1 MGIEHMKYLKIIFIV
16 NILWFAISCGQQKQ
30 YLNYKVKEGETI
42 KSIAKRLDMDTK
54 ELLRLNPEVSRRPD
68 ANTVIIIPN
77 SKQVA
82 LLKKQ
87 KNNTTAIT
95 FNKSVNDSITRA
107 EKIAIRK
114 AFVKDSLLE
123 NYQKNYIVHE
133 VKKGDTFYS
142 LVRKYNVSQKELINL
157 NPILE
162 EGLKTD
168 QIIKVKF
175 LDDVFEEDNFLY
187 KDTIA
192 ENISLDIAM
201 LLPFNGKELDTLEH
215 TEIFSRSRLA
225 NIVTDFY
232 FGAEIAIDSIRKQG
246 IDVNVNVF
254 DTGKNSSI
262 IDSII
267 MVNDFNKKDA
277 IIGPFYSEEVNLL
290 AANVKAPIVYPVYS
304 QKQATFTSKRIV
316 KTAPNKSLYRK
327 KLLEYI
333 TDNFFEGNIII
344 VGDGRP
350 ASDFNT
356 LQIQKTLEKHDSISN
371 VSVILPE
378 EGYID
383 KEKFTELLLPNEKNY
398 VVMTADDNVIV
409 ASAINGLISLPDF
422 VSVRVFT
429 FDKVSAFNKV
439 DNFKLAQIEFT
450 YVSDE
455 FSNEGSEKI
464 QLFNQK
470 YFSRNNTLPSSYSM
484 KGFDITYDVLIRLA
498 SGKSLKATFDEG
510 FSYRLESKFD
520 YTDKIFKVTENK
532 GLFIVKYNPDLTLTR
547 LK

>member
-1 MGIEHMKYLKIIFIV
+1 MKYLKIIFIV
-16 NILWFAISCGQQKQ
+16 NILWFTVSCGQQKQ
-30 YLNYKVKEGETI
+30 FLNYKVKEGETI

-82 LLKKQ
+82 LLKKE
-87 KNNTTAIT
+87 KNNTEIT
-95 FNKSVNDSITRA
+95 FNKSVNDSVARA
-107 EKIAIRK
+107 EKIAVRK
-114 AFVKDSLLE
+114 AFVRDSLLE
-123 NYQKNYIVHE
+123 SYQKSYIVHE

-162 EGLKTD
+162 EGLKTE
-168 QIIKVKF
+168 QIIKIKF
-175 LDDVFEEDNFLY
+175 LKDVFEEENLLY

-192 ENISLDIAM
+192 TEVSLNIAM
-201 LLPFNGKELDTLEH
+201 LLPFNSQELDTLEH
-215 TEIFSRSRLA
+215 TAIFSRSRLA

-232 FGAEIAIDSIRKQG
+232 LGAEIAIDSIRKQG
-246 IDVNVNVF
+246 VNVNVNVF
-254 DTGKNSSI
+254 DTGKNSTK
-262 IDSII
+262 IDSIL
-267 MVNDFNKKDA
+267 MVDDFNKKDA

-290 AANVKAPIVYPVYS
+290 ASNVRTPIVYPVYS

-316 KTAPNKSLYRK
+316 KTSPNKSLYRK

-356 LQIQKTLEKHDSISN
+356 LQIKKILEKHDSISN
-371 VSVILPE
+371 VSIVLPE
-378 EGYID
+378 DGYINS
-383 KEKFTELLLPNEKNY
+383 EKFTELLLPNEKNY

-409 ASAINGLISLPDF
+409 ASAINGLISLPEF

-439 DNFKLAQIEFT
+439 DNFKLAQLEFT

-455 FSNEGSEKI
+455 FSNESSDKI
-464 QLFNQK
+464 RFFNEK
-470 YFSRNNTLPSSYSM
+470 YFKRNHALPSSYST
-484 KGFDITYDVLIRLA
+484 KGFDITYDILIRLA
-498 SGKSLKATFDEG
+498 SGKNLKSTFDKG

-520 YTDKIFKVTENK
+520 YTDKVFKITENK

-547 LK
+547 LE

>member
-1 MGIEHMKYLKIIFIV
+1 MKYLKIIAVV
-16 NILWFAISCGQQKQ
+16 NILWFTISCGQQKQ
-30 YLNYKVKEGETI
+30 FLNYKVKEGETLR
-42 KSIAKRLDMDTK
+42 SIAKRLDMDTK
-54 ELLRLNPEVSRRPD
+54 ELLRLNPEVSRKPE

-82 LLKKQ
+82 LLKKEREN
-87 KNNTTAIT
+87 KGIT
-95 FNKSVNDSITRA
+95 FNKSVNDSVVRA
-107 EKIAIRK
+107 EKIAAKK
-114 AFVKDSLLE
+114 AFVRDSLLE
-123 NYQKNYIVHE
+123 NYQKNYVVHE

-142 LVRKYNVSQKELINL
+142 LVRKYNVSQKELVKL

-162 EGLKTD
+162 DGLKTD

-187 KDTIA
+187 KDTIVD
-192 ENISLDIAM
+192 NVSLDIAM

-215 TEIFSRSRLA
+215 TEIFSRSKLA
-225 NIVTDFY
+225 NIVTEFY

-254 DTGKNSSI
+254 DTGKNSSK
-262 IDSII
+262 IDSILTLD
-267 MVNDFNKKDA
+267 NFNKKDA
-277 IIGPFYSEEVNLL
+277 IIGPFYSEEVN
-290 AANVKAPIVYPVYS
+290 AIASKIKAPIVYPVYS

-333 TDNFFEGNIII
+333 TDNFFEGNIVI

-356 LQIQKTLEKHDSISN
+356 LQIQQALEKHDSITK

-378 EGYID
+378 DGYID
-383 KEKFTELLLPNEKNY
+383 REKFTEVLLPNEKNY

-409 ASAINGLISLPDF
+409 ASAINGLISLPEF

-455 FSNEGSEKI
+455 FSSEDSETMKAFNENY
-464 QLFNQK
+464 FN
-470 YFSRNNTLPSSYSM
+470 RNHTLPSSYST
-484 KGFDITYDVLIRLA
+484 KGFDITYDILIRLA
-498 SGKSLKATFDEG
+498 SGKSLKSTFDEG

-520 YTDKIFKVTENK
+520 YTDKIFRITENK

>member
-1 MGIEHMKYLKIIFIV
+1 MKYLKIIFIV
-16 NILWFAISCGQQKQ
+16 NILWFAVSCGQQKQ
-30 YLNYKVKEGETI
+30 YLSYKVKEGETI
-42 KSIAKRLDMDTK
+42 RSIAKSLDMDTK

-68 ANTVIIIPN
+68 ANTVIVIPN
-77 SKQVA
+77 SKKVKE
-82 LLKKQ
+82 LEKGKKRT
-87 KNNTTAIT
+87 KTS
-95 FNKSVNDSITRA
+95 FNKPATDSIAKAQRIL
-107 EKIAIRK
+107 ERK
-114 AFVKDSLLE
+114 AFVRDSLLE
-123 NYQKNYIVHE
+123 NYQKNYVVHE

-162 EGLKTD
+162 EGLKTE

-175 LDDVFEEDNFLY
+175 LEEVFEEDNFIY
-187 KDTIA
+187 KDTIT
-192 ENISLDIAM
+192 ENVSLDIAM
-201 LLPFNGKELDTLEH
+201 LLPFNSQELDTLENVD
-215 TEIFSRSRLA
+215 IFSRSRLA

-232 FGAEIAIDSIRKQG
+232 LGAEIAIDSIRKKG
-246 IDVNVNVF
+246 VEVNVNVF
-254 DTGKNSSI
+254 DTGKNSSK
-262 IDSII
+262 IDSILL
-267 MVNDFNKKDA
+267 VDNFNDKDA

-290 AANVKAPIVYPVYS
+290 AANVKVPIIYPVYS
-304 QKQATFTSKRIV
+304 NKQATFTSKRIV
-316 KTAPNKSLYRK
+316 KTFPNKSLYRK

-333 TDNFFEGNIII
+333 TDNFFEGNVII

-356 LQIQKTLEKHDSISN
+356 LQIQEVLAKQDSISKI
-371 VSVILPE
+371 SVVLPE
-378 EGYID
+378 DGYID
-383 KEKFTELLLPNEKNY
+383 SEKFTELLLPNQKNY

-409 ASAINGLISLPDF
+409 ASAINGLISLPEF

-439 DNFKLAQIEFT
+439 DNFKLAKLEFT

-455 FSNEGSEKI
+455 FSNENSEIIKD
-464 QLFNQK
+464 FNKK
-470 YFSRNNTLPSSYSM
+470 YLARNHALPSNYST
-484 KGFDITYDVLIRLA
+484 KGFDITYDILIRLS
-498 SGKSLKATFDEG
+498 SGKNLETTFDEG

>member
-1 MGIEHMKYLKIIFIV
+1 MKYLKIIFIV
-16 NILWFAISCGQQKQ
+16 NILWFTVSCGQQKQ

-42 KSIAKRLDMDTK
+42 RSIAKRLDMDTK
-54 ELLRLNPEVSRRPD
+54 ELLHLNPEVSRRPD
-68 ANTVIIIPN
+68 ANTVIVIPN

-82 LLKKQ
+82 LLKKE
-87 KNNTTAIT
+87 KKSTEIT
-95 FNKSVNDSITRA
+95 FSKSVNDSVAKA

-114 AFVKDSLLE
+114 AFVRDSLLE
-123 NYQKNYIVHE
+123 NYQKNYVIHE

-162 EGLKTD
+162 EGLKTE

-175 LDDVFEEDNFLY
+175 LEDVFEEGDFIY
-187 KDTIA
+187 KDTITT
-192 ENISLDIAM
+192 NVSLDIAM
-201 LLPFNGKELDTLEH
+201 LLPFNGKELDTLEN
-215 TEIFSRSRLA
+215 TDIFSRSRLA

-246 IDVNVNVF
+246 VDVNVKIF
-254 DTGKNSSI
+254 DTGKNSSK
-262 IDSII
+262 IDSILK
-267 MVNDFNKKDA
+267 VDDFNKKDA
-277 IIGPFYSEEVNLL
+277 IIGPFYSEEVNFL
-290 AANVKAPIVYPVYS
+290 AANAKVPIIYPVYS

-356 LQIQKTLEKHDSISN
+356 LQIQQVLEKHDSISN
-371 VSVILPE
+371 VNIILPE
-378 EGYID
+378 NGYID
-383 KEKFTELLLPNEKNY
+383 SEKFTELLLPNEKNY

-409 ASAINGLISLPDF
+409 ASAINGLISLPEF

-439 DNFKLAQIEFT
+439 DNFKLAQLEFT

-455 FSNEGSEKI
+455 FSNENSEKMSV
-464 QLFNQK
+464 FNQK
-470 YFSRNNTLPSSYSM
+470 YFDRNHTLPSAYSS
-484 KGFDITYDVLIRLA
+484 KGFDITYDILIRLA
-498 SGKSLKATFDEG
+498 SGKSLKSTFDEG
-510 FSYRLESKFD
+510 FSYRLESKFN
-520 YTDKIFKVTENK
+520 YTDKVFKITENK